1 MARSTIR
8 KKPVLN
14 TLARSHEF
22 NRKPEKV
29 CPDRSTLKK
38 VALTTPSG
46 LLAFGFGS
54 GLSPFA
60 PGTMGTLVA
69 IPFIFAL
76 KSLGDTRILDS
87 VVIGCFYWV
96 FGCVIGSAANW
107 AYTITVVLSGMRWL
121 ATGYRLAFVP
131 LQWQWLLAAFVLF
144 RFFDIVKPW
153 PIRQLDRKVSGGFGI
168 MIDDIVAAL
177 FTMIRILQSW
187 SAKSYTRHPGLVT
200 VSILLSPCNQ
210 IS

>member
-1 MARSTIR
+1 MNSIE
-8 KKPVLN
+8 K
-14 TLARSHEF
+14 
-22 NRKPEKV
+22 EKV
-29 CPDRSTLKK
+29 CPDRATLKK

-69 IPFIFAL
+69 IHFIFAL
-76 KSLGDTRILDS
+76 KSLGTPGFWIVLLLAFLLGIWLCDRVSRKLGVHDHGGIVCDEM
-87 VVIGCFYWV
+87 VGYW
-96 FGCVIGSAANW
+96 
-107 AYTITVVLSGMRWL
+107 LSM
-121 ATGYRLAFVP
+121 AFVP

-153 PIRQLDRKVSGGFGI
+153 PIRQLDQKVSGGFGI

-177 FTMIRILQSW
+177 FTIIILAVLQYLW
-187 SAKSYTRHPGLVT
+187 
-200 VSILLSPCNQ
+200 
-210 IS
+210 

>member
-1 MARSTIR
+1 MNSI
-8 KKPVLN
+8 
-14 TLARSHEF
+14 
-22 NRKPEKV
+22 EKDNV
-29 CPDRSTLKK
+29 SPDRSTLKK

-60 PGTMGTLVA
+60 PGTMGTLAA

-76 KSLGDTRILDS
+76 KSLGTPGFWIVLLLLFLLGIWLCDQVSRKLGVHDHGGIVWDEM
-87 VVIGCFYWV
+87 VGYW
-96 FGCVIGSAANW
+96 
-107 AYTITVVLSGMRWL
+107 LSM
-121 ATGYRLAFVP
+121 AFVP

-168 MIDDIVAAL
+168 MIDDIVAAV
-177 FTMIRILQSW
+177 FTMVIL
-187 SAKSYTRHPGLVT
+187 ALV
-200 VSILLSPCNQ
+200 Q
-210 IS
+210 IW